1 MIHKVFH
8 TDTQI
13 HIVCHFSESSG
24 VHITVTEIKD
34 HGTQQIHLTE
44 NTLMRACEAV
54 AQLNMKV
61 AEENDRERKLRE
73 SRNKNDDLP
82 F

>member
-13 HIVCHFSESSG
+13 HIVCHFDASTG
-24 VHITVTEIKD
+24 VHVTVTEIKD
-34 HGTQQIHLTE
+34 HGTQQMHLTE
-44 NTLMRACEAV
+44 KTLDRVNKAV
-54 AQLNMKV
+54 TQLKV
-61 AEENDRERKLRE
+61 RVADEHDRERKLRE
-73 SRNKNDDLP
+73 PRNEKDELP